1 MLSESGRQRRRS
13 EYSSGFKSI
22 EVLKKIFKRL
32 VLVQYWSL
40 NPQTYTAGGGGGGAG
55 GAGRRG
61 GGGGGGVGSR
71 VASLNFKTSR
81 VSVY

>member
-1 MLSESGRQRRRS
+1 MYVHIAVSCRIQVMLSESGRQRRRS

-40 NPQTYTAGGGGGGAG
+40 NPQTYTAGGGGGGG
-55 GAGRRG
+55 GVGVG
-61 GGGGGGVGSR
+61 VLGGGGGV
-71 VASLNFKTSR
+71 AL
-81 VSVY
+81 